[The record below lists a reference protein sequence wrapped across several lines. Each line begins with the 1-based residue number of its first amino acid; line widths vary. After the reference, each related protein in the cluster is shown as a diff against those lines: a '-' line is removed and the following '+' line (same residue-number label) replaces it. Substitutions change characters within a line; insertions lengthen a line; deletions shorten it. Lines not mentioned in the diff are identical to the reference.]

1 MYIHIYIYKC
11 IIYIYTY
18 TYNNNI
24 LYTKEIA
31 FIFSPFTKLAA
42 TDGTSFSPGALL
54 GPLPPS
60 QVVGPRCI
68 PKPDAFFSVVV
79 GKTKSGKDG
88 QASVQKKMA
97 QMLHVWKIYLQNWA
111 IFRANVGNYS
121 STMEHLGGGLVN
133 HPK

>member
-1 MYIHIYIYKC
+1 MYN
-11 IIYIYTY
+11 IYIYTY

-88 QASVQKKMA
+88 QASVQKKWPRCSMYGRFTYKTGQFLG
-97 QMLHVWKIYLQNWA
+97 QM
-111 IFRANVGNYS
+111 
-121 STMEHLGGGLVN
+121 
-133 HPK
+133 